1 MSETKAD
8 TPQPAQGQKY
18 TIDPEFKKIFSRMPP
33 DQFEDLKASILKNGV
48 QDALVIWE
56 GEDILLDGHNRHNAC
71 KELGI
76 KDIPTRTESCT
87 DRQDA
92 KLWIVKT
99 QFTRRNM
106 TPFQRIEAAL
116 QFEDHFAKQAK
127 ENQQRGVS
135 LNSSKGV
142 VVVEEIAKLAKTSP
156 DTVKKVKKILEKES
170 VPKIAKAINALR
182 RDDDGVSIHSVSEM
196 IREMDEAEK
205 PEGSKKSKAKSVKKA
220 SSQEIEKKVD
230 NTISN
235 LDKFELKLSKKD
247 DRMYFY
253 NKIIKWANA
262 RKQGKKPKTSK
273 PQE

>member
-1 MSETKAD
+1 MSNENEST
-8 TPQPAQGQKY
+8 AQQVKGQKY

-56 GEDILLDGHNRHNAC
+56 GENILLDGHNRHNAC

-92 KLWIVKT
+92 KMWIVKT

-116 QFEDHFAKQAK
+116 QFEEHFAKQAK
-127 ENQQRGVS
+127 ANREGGVS

-156 DTVKKVKKILEKES
+156 DTVKKVKKILDKES
-170 VPKIAKAINALR
+170 VPKIAKAIYALR

-196 IREMDEAEK
+196 VREMDEAEK
-205 PEGSKKSKAKSVKKA
+205 PTDGKKGRAKAIKEA
-220 SSQEIEKKVD
+220 SSPEIEKKVNNSILSLD
-230 NTISN
+230 RLEQN
-235 LDKFELKLSKKD
+235 LSQKN
-247 DRMYFY
+247 DRVYFY

-262 RKQGKKPKTSK
+262 KKRGKKPKASK

>member
-1 MSETKAD
+1 MSEKNAD
-8 TPQPAQGQKY
+8 TPQTAQGQKY

-56 GEDILLDGHNRHNAC
+56 GEGILLDGHNRHNAC
-71 KELGI
+71 MELGI
-76 KDIPTRTESCT
+76 KDIPTRMQSCT
-87 DRQDA
+87 DRPNA
-92 KLWIVKT
+92 KMWIVQN
-99 QFTRRNM
+99 QFIRRNM

-116 QFEDHFAKQAK
+116 QFEDHYAGQAK
-127 ENQQRGVS
+127 INQQRGVS

-156 DTVKKVKKILEKES
+156 DTVKKVKKILAKEG

-182 RDDDGVSIHSVSEM
+182 KDDDGVSIHSVSEM
-196 IREMDEAEK
+196 IREMNEAEK
-205 PEGSKKSKAKSVKKA
+205 PADDKKERAKSVKKA
-220 SSQEIEKKVD
+220 SSQEVEKKVN

-262 RKQGKKPKTSK
+262 RKQGKKPKALK
-273 PQE
+273 PQK